1 MNTAKTNQKKS
12 RKWFRVRRR
21 WHDPMLVLNMT
32 LFNSDS
38 GWNRIFTAAPQR
50 ENVWGWR

>member
-21 WHDPMLVLNMT
+21 RHDPMLVLSMS
-32 LFNSDS
+32 LFNSGSSWD
-38 GWNRIFTAAPQR
+38 RIFSPVAQR
-50 ENVWGWR
+50 ENVWC